1 MKKLNL
7 KLTFWRGIFFLIL
20 IFGVFGT
27 VLRFT
32 KGLGAVTN
40 LSDDFPW
47 GLWIGFDVLCGVALA
62 SGGFTI
68 TAIVYILNLK
78 KYEELARPAILTAFL
93 GYLFVILALLFD
105 LGKPWNIW
113 HPIIMWNPHSVM
125 FEVGWCVMLY
135 TTILAAEFSVVIFEK
150 FRLVRPYKIVKSIV
164 IFLVILGVILS
175 TLHQSSLGSLFLIV
189 PQKLYPLWYTPLLP
203 FFFFIT
209 ALGVGLSIVVVESYL
224 SHRAFGKGL
233 KIEILF
239 DLVKFSIFIMAMYS
253 LLKFMDMAKLGVLSY
268 IFKFKYETFLFILE
282 FLFLLIIPM
291 ILFSIEKIRTSD
303 IGLFFIALIIV
314 TGVVLNRL
322 NVSITGFESSAGY
335 KYLPAWTEVMITL
348 MLVGLEIAIFSKIAQ
363 YFPVFKHR

>member
-7 KLTFWRGIFFLIL
+7 KLTFWRGVFLLIT
-20 IFGVFGT
+20 IFGILGT
-27 VLRFT
+27 IIRFT

-62 SGGFTI
+62 AGGFTI
-68 TAIVYILNLK
+68 TAIVYIFNLK
-78 KYEELARPAILTAFL
+78 KYEELVRPAVLTAFL

-105 LGKPWNIW
+105 LGRPWNIW

-135 TTILAAEFSVVIFEK
+135 TAVLAGEFSIVVFEK
-150 FRLVRPYKIVKSIV
+150 FRLTRLYKIMKSIV
-164 IFLVILGVILS
+164 IFLVILGVVFS

-189 PQKLYPLWYTPLLP
+189 PEKLYPLWYTPLLP
-203 FFFFIT
+203 FFFFLT
-209 ALGVGLSIVVVESYL
+209 AIGVGLSIVVVESYL

-233 KIEILF
+233 NIEILF
-239 DLVKFSIFIMAMYS
+239 DLVKFSIFIMAMYF
-253 LLKFMDMAKLGVLSY
+253 LLKIMDMAKMGALSY
-268 IFKFKYETFLFILE
+268 LFQFKYETFLFILE

-291 ILFSIEKIRTSD
+291 ILFSVEKVRTSET
-303 IGLFFIALIIV
+303 GLFFIALIIV
-314 TGVVLNRL
+314 MGVILNRL
-322 NVSITGFESSAGY
+322 NVSITGFESYTGY
-335 KYLPAWTEVMITL
+335 KYLPSWIEVMITL